1 MQNVHH
7 IKHVQENN
15 FLKEK
20 IVHSV
25 NFHLHVES
33 HSHVNHH
40 SNILICIIIAVVN
53 KNHRFN
59 FFPVSFFQYL
69 NFQK

>member
-1 MQNVHH
+1 MRYVHH
-7 IKHVQENN
+7 IKHVQENT

-25 NFHLHVES
+25 NFHLYVES
-33 HSHVNHH
+33 NSHVNHH
-40 SNILICIIIAVVN
+40 SNILICIIIPVVN

-59 FFPVSFFQYL
+59 FFPALTQYL